1 MNKWRDAKLTR
12 LTLQWYTLELRNFAW
27 WRTECLKQ
35 PKGGSSL
42 WTASSLLIC
51 GPHSFFF
58 HADFIF
64 IVGNFCI
71 SCLFCGLHDILLS
84 FARTSSK
91 CQFHAGSTKC
101 SKRNVICSGIYEID
115 LHVEVKPPV
124 KPLVNLGK
132 QIVLYLSK
140 NKLDDETK

>member
-1 MNKWRDAKLTR
+1 MN
-12 LTLQWYTLELRNFAW
+12 
-27 WRTECLKQ
+27 CLKFTDMW
-35 PKGGSSL
+35 S
-42 WTASSLLIC
+42 TF
-51 GPHSFFF
+51 FFF
-58 HADFIF
+58 HAEFIF

-115 LHVEVKPPV
+115 LHVEVKPLV

-140 NKLDDETK
+140 NKLDDETKQHINDITLYCHNSLPTRIGFLFCLNK

>member
-1 MNKWRDAKLTR
+1 MN
-12 LTLQWYTLELRNFAW
+12 
-27 WRTECLKQ
+27 CLKFTDMW
-35 PKGGSSL
+35 S
-42 WTASSLLIC
+42 TF
-51 GPHSFFF
+51 FFF
-58 HADFIF
+58 HAEFIF

-115 LHVEVKPPV
+115 LHKEVKPPV
-124 KPLVNLGK
+124 KPLVNLSK
-132 QIVLYLSK
+132 SFSTSARTSWMMRPNNTSMILLYTVIIHYQPELDFFFASI
-140 NKLDDETK
+140 NKF

>member
-1 MNKWRDAKLTR
+1 MFEATKRRFIFVN
-12 LTLQWYTLELRNFAW
+12 
-27 WRTECLKQ
+27 CLKFTDMW
-35 PKGGSSL
+35 S
-42 WTASSLLIC
+42 T
-51 GPHSFFF
+51 FFF
-58 HADFIF
+58 FD
-64 IVGNFCI
+64 
-71 SCLFCGLHDILLS
+71 DILLS